1 VRHGTLTL
9 GDGGFFCRVGYPS
22 TSSQSLCKLM
32 TKGEEAGITNQGGED
47 DTEDEEED
55 EEEEKEGVREQHEEH
70 GEHVKSKETD
80 DEGWGR
86 QEEHGGQG
94 EYGGHSDTP
103 NTSKPSSDMFVYEVS
118 KIFTYRNLP
127 ACFPKH
133 I

>member
-1 VRHGTLTL
+1 
-9 GDGGFFCRVGYPS
+9 
-22 TSSQSLCKLM
+22 M

-103 NTSKPSSDMFVYEVS
+103 IPANHQAICSYMKFQRFSLIVIFQLAFPNTYD
-118 KIFTYRNLP
+118 
-127 ACFPKH
+127 
-133 I
+133 